1 MNTLIELKTLL
12 IAINYIRYLDC
23 LTITYLTTCMPT
35 YRLCPLY
42 LHSCSYE
49 LMTDKSNEEL

>member
-1 MNTLIELKTLL
+1 MTNWTEVKAERDGKKMNTLIELKTLL

-35 YRLCPLY
+35 
-42 LHSCSYE
+42 
-49 LMTDKSNEEL
+49 